1 MVIWIIGLSGS
12 GKSYLSKKIYT
23 NINNKKKILLDGDE
37 IRKHLTYKLGYT
49 KKDRLKNSIFISDLC
64 HFLEKKNFIVV
75 CSILS
80 IFPDQQKKNR
90 IRFNRYFQIFMDVDK
105 KILLKRN
112 NKKVYNAYNVVGK
125 NIIFPKPYKNDLI
138 IKNEYK
144 KFTNMFVKKIISKIN
159 VDK

>member
-1 MVIWIIGLSGS
+1 
-12 GKSYLSKKIYT
+12 
-23 NINNKKKILLDGDE
+23 
-37 IRKHLTYKLGYT
+37 
-49 KKDRLKNSIFISDLC
+49 
-64 HFLEKKNFIVV
+64 
-75 CSILS
+75 
-80 IFPDQQKKNR
+80 
-90 IRFNRYFQIFMDVDK
+90 MDVDK